1 MEGKFEMHLSSL
13 DNLGNRV
20 TLVRRTQS
28 SQIGKI
34 QSVLKKLWSTHGV
47 GTRLDNVTSCVSK

>member
-1 MEGKFEMHLSSL
+1 MHLSSL